1 MKSDITKV
9 EKALKAKLLSGDYQ
23 VGDKL
28 PTEHELLNMFKVTRY
43 SLRQA
48 LKKMRAEGYIV
59 SRQGSGFYVGDPS
72 QPIVPPSSQK
82 LIGVLT
88 THLADYIFPKI
99 ISGIDQV
106 LSKQDYSIIL
116 SNTHNDVARERQS
129 LMTFLDSP
137 INGLIVEPTKSATPS
152 PNLDI
157 YRELLRRRIPIIF
170 IHAKYPELDV
180 PVIKTADEQSE
191 YDLLQLLFN
200 DNHKYILGMFQI
212 DDQQGV
218 NRMHG
223 FVRAYQDH
231 PELATFSNLIL
242 YQSEESFENLTL
254 KLQGFL
260 NATNPPTAIA
270 AYNDQ
275 LAIQLIAW
283 LQDQGYVI
291 PKDISIVGFDNY
303 TMSAYITPKLT
314 TASHPKRKMGGTA
327 AEMLL
332 KQIAHQK
339 VGSVEFPPKIV
350 ERASIQQL
358 TDKK

>member
-9 EKALKAKLLSGDYQ
+9 EKSLKAMLLSGDYQ

-28 PTEHELLNMFKVTRY
+28 PTEQELLNMLKVTRY

-59 SRQGSGFYVGDPS
+59 SRQGSGFFVGDPS
-72 QPIVPPSSQK
+72 QPVAPPNSQK

-99 ISGIDQV
+99 ILGIDQV
-106 LSKQDYSIIL
+106 LAKQDYSIIL
-116 SNTHNDVARERQS
+116 SNTHNDVARERQN
-129 LMTFLDSP
+129 LMTLLDTP
-137 INGLIVEPTKSATPS
+137 INGLIVEPTKSATLS

-157 YRELLRRRIPIIF
+157 YRELLRRHIPMIF

-191 YDLLQLLFN
+191 YDLMQLLFKAK
-200 DNHKYILGMFQI
+200 HQSILGMFQI

-218 NRMHG
+218 DRMHG
-223 FVRAYQDH
+223 FVRAYQNH
-231 PELATFSNLIL
+231 PELTTFSNLIL
-242 YQSEESFENLTL
+242 YQSEESFENLAL
-254 KLQGFL
+254 KLQPFL
-260 NATNPPTAIA
+260 NSNNPPTAIA

-275 LAIQLIAW
+275 LAIRLIAW
-283 LQDQGYVI
+283 LQDQGYLI
-291 PKDISIVGFDNY
+291 PKDISVVGFDNY

-314 TASHPKRKMGGTA
+314 TASHPKSQMGITA

-332 KQIAHQK
+332 KQLAHQK
-339 VGSVEFPPKIV
+339 VNSLEFPPKIV

-358 TDKK
+358 TDEN